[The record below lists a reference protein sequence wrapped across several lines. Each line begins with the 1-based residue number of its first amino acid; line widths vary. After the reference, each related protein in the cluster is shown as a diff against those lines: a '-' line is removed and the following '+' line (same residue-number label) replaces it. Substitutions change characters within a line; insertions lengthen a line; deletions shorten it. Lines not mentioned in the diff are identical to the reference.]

1 MQPTNEAN
9 AMASSETPS
18 VVELRAALAAGSA
31 QPVSGGVFDFTVDG
45 RPRLA
50 GSNCP
55 ACGTQVF
62 PATRRC
68 PNCYADGVQ
77 AALLPES
84 GVLDSFTVV
93 HQPPPGWRGAV
104 PYVIAK
110 VQLEGGPTVLSQL
123 CDSVEPRSGM
133 ALRLALRR
141 LYQDDNGRD
150 VVAPVFV
157 PA

>member
-1 MQPTNEAN
+1 
-9 AMASSETPS
+9 MASSETPPS
-18 VVELRAALAAGSA
+18 AAELRAALAAGSA
-31 QPVSGGVFDFTVDG
+31 QPVADGVFDFSADG

-50 GSNCP
+50 GSTCP
-55 ACGTQVF
+55 ACATQVF

-68 PNCYADGVQ
+68 PNCFADGVQ
-77 AALLPES
+77 PALLPDA

-93 HQPPPGWRGAV
+93 RQPPPGWRGAV

-123 CDSVEPRSGM
+123 CDSTEPRSGM
-133 ALRLALRR
+133 PLRLALRR
-141 LYQDDNGRD
+141 LYQDDQGRD